1 MKFLSLN
8 THSWMEE
15 SQREKISALARFI
28 HEHSVDIVALQEVSQ
43 DRSAAV
49 MSSPLNFDSRSTSF
63 PVRADNYALLLVQD
77 LQALG
82 EHYTWVFAEAHIGWD
97 RYDEGVAILSKH
109 PIQQV
114 QALELS
120 PEYSYEQVQR
130 RRAIAALIDT
140 PEGPVWAAS
149 THMSWWNRDDL
160 PLFAEEY
167 TQLYRGLSECAAS
180 APAPVLL
187 AGDFNS
193 PAHIRS
199 EGYDMVLSSG
209 MYDTRELALAAAHSN
224 PQVVVEGEHTVHHE
238 IAGWEGHSGGHRID
252 FIFASE
258 PLPILSHR
266 VMLGDNTPQALSDH
280 SALLIDYQRPQL

>member
-28 HEHSVDIVALQEVSQ
+28 HEHDVDIIALQEVSQ

-49 MSSPLNFDSRSTSF
+49 ISSPLNFDSRSTSL
-63 PVRADNYALLLVQD
+63 PVRADNYALLLIEN

-82 EHYTWVFAEAHIGWD
+82 AHYSWVFAEAHIGWD
-97 RYDEGVAILSKH
+97 RYDEGVAILTKH
-109 PIQQV
+109 PVEQV

-130 RRAIAALIDT
+130 RRAIAALVDS
-140 PEGPVWAAS
+140 PEGPVWIAS
-149 THMSWWNRDDL
+149 THMSWWNRDNL

-167 TQLYRGLSECAAS
+167 TNLHRALTECAAS

-209 MYDTRELALAAAHSN
+209 MYDTRELALAAAESN
-224 PQVVVEGEHTVHHE
+224 PQVVIEGEHTVHHE

-252 FIFASE
+252 FIFASQALE
-258 PLPILSHR
+258 MLSHR
-266 VMLGDNTPQALSDH
+266 VVLGDNTPQALSDH
-280 SALLIDYQRPQL
+280 SALLIACQLPRV